1 MKMRTVLRSFA
12 TCFSMYSRI
21 PMPRTKWEEDN
32 MRYVFCFFPLIGLVI
47 GILQAGWFWIAKYF
61 AVSSLL
67 YASVAS
73 ALPILIT
80 GGIHLDGYMDTCDAL
95 FSYGDREKKLEIM
108 KDPHTGAF
116 AVIYCGVYLLLFA
129 GFYSGL
135 YQSGSWTAIAVS
147 GIGYLLS
154 RTMCGLA
161 TVWMPCARNSG
172 LAHMFQNSADRKT
185 AKIALTIWFMG
196 LIGLL
201 GCLSLRSALV
211 AIPLLGL
218 GIIAFV
224 SVTKKQFGGITGD
237 LAGFLLEVCELLLL
251 LAAMI

>member
-1 MKMRTVLRSFA
+1 MRKLMRSFA
-12 TCFSMYSRI
+12 ICFSMYSRI
-21 PMPRTKWEEDN
+21 PMPPTKWEEHS

-47 GILQAGWFWIAKYF
+47 GILQAGWFWIAEHF
-61 AVSSLL
+61 AVPSLL

-73 ALPILIT
+73 VLPILIT

-116 AVIYCGVYLLLFA
+116 AVIYCGVYLLLSA

-135 YQSGSWTAIAVS
+135 YQSGSWIGIAVA

-154 RTMCGLA
+154 RAICGLA
-161 TVWMPCARNSG
+161 TVWMPCAKNSG
-172 LAHMFQNSADRKT
+172 LAHIFQSNADRKT

-196 LIGLL
+196 LICVL
-201 GCLSLRSALV
+201 GCLSLRTALF

-218 GIIAFV
+218 AVIAFV

-237 LAGFLLEVCELLLL
+237 LAGFLLEMCELLILV
-251 LAAMI
+251 AAMI